1 MPVDWRATM
10 ADFSTRV
17 TFGVS
22 LLVLAGSI
30 SGVMGDDEFSP
41 PASYYAGATGTG
53 SALKSQLASAMSAGH
68 TQRSYGDFR
77 SSARYHDTDPNNA
90 NNILLTYNRASVS
103 RSWDSGATWNREHV
117 WPQSRQPGSA
127 SNSTRGNLGD
137 PHSLL
142 PCNPSI
148 NSSRGNKPF
157 GNVSSSGNFG
167 SQGSFYFPGDT
178 DKGDIARSLFY
189 SATRYSSS
197 GLTLVNGFPSGNQM
211 GDLASLITWH
221 FTDAPD
227 TFERRRNHV
236 IYQNGANPSFSAGNR
251 NAYIDRPE
259 FAWSVFMDQEND
271 TTLWLGDLEPADGA
285 SSVDVN
291 MSVLVGDSIA
301 PMQFTLNKS
310 GNDGTY
316 YEVEASEG
324 LSSSV
329 EGRFNAFAMSPVNLS
344 RSITVSVDSDVTDSI
359 GAFSGDV
366 NIDNLDVTTQGG
378 TGNGANDVNDMVFV
392 NIDVYN
398 PTNGSFEGGADT
410 NELSIDL
417 GTVSMGSGGFSQ
429 SFEFFNIADGGVF
442 GAPMD
447 VELISSSGDT
457 GVITTDFVATN
468 SIESGESAG
477 FEAMISDAAEG
488 EYSASFTFLVYND
501 RGLFGSLAAA
511 DELILDVS
519 GVVSKGG
526 CPVDFAEP
534 MGELDFFDVSAFLD
548 LFGAQD
554 AAADLTGDGE
564 WDFFDVSAFLD
575 VFGAGCP

>member
-1 MPVDWRATM
+1 M

-22 LLVLAGSI
+22 LLVLAGSV
-30 SGVMGDDEFSP
+30 SGVLGVDQYSP
-41 PASYYAGATGTG
+41 SPSYYAGATGTG
-53 SALKSQLASAMSAGH
+53 AALKTQLTVAMAAGH
-68 TQRSYGDFR
+68 TQRTYGDFR
-77 SSARYHDTDPNNA
+77 TSARYHDMDPNNA
-90 NNILLTYNRASVS
+90 SRILLGYSRASVS
-103 RSWDSGATWNREHV
+103 YNWDSGATWNREHI

-127 SNSTRGNLGD
+127 SNGTRGNMGD

-142 PCNPSI
+142 PMNPGV
-148 NSSRGNKPF
+148 NSSRGNKPY
-157 GNVSSSGNFG
+157 GNVTTTGNFG
-167 SQGSFYFPGDT
+167 SQGTFYFPGDE
-178 DKGDIARSLFY
+178 DKGDVARSLFY

-197 GLTLVNGFPSGNQM
+197 GLTLVNGVPSGNQM

-236 IYQNGANPSFSAGNR
+236 IYHNDANNSFSTGNR
-251 NAYIDRPE
+251 NAYVDRPE
-259 FAWSVFMDQEND
+259 YAWSVFMDQEND
-271 TTLWLGDLEPADGA
+271 TTLWLGDLEPSDGA
-285 SSVDVN
+285 STIDININALTGHAIS
-291 MSVLVGDSIA
+291 

-316 YEVEASEG
+316 YQVEASDG
-324 LSSSV
+324 LSPSV
-329 EGRFNAFAMSPVNLS
+329 TGRHNAFPMSPVNLS
-344 RSITVSVDSDVTDSI
+344 QSITLNVDIGVTLFA
-359 GAFSGDV
+359 GAFSGDMT
-366 NIDNLDVTTQGG
+366 IDNLDVTTEGG
-378 TGNGANDVNDMVFV
+378 AGNGANDVNDMVFV
-392 NIDVYN
+392 NVDVFN

-410 NELSIDL
+410 NELSLDL
-417 GTVSMGSGGFSQ
+417 GTVSLGSGDFSQ

-477 FEAMISDAAEG
+477 FEATISAADEG
-488 EYSASFTFLVYND
+488 AFSASFTFLVYND

>member
-1 MPVDWRATM
+1 MT
-10 ADFSTRV
+10 DFSTRV
-17 TFGVS
+17 AFGVS
-22 LLVLAGSI
+22 LLVLAGSV

-41 PASYYAGATGTG
+41 PASYYANATGTG
-53 SALKSQLASAMSAGH
+53 TALKAQLTSAMSAGH
-68 TQRSYGDFR
+68 TQRNYGDFR

-90 NNILLTYNRASVS
+90 NNILLAYNRVSVS

-142 PCNPSI
+142 PANPSI

-157 GNVSSSGNFG
+157 GNVTSTGNFG
-167 SQGSFYFPGDT
+167 SQGTFYFPGDT

-197 GLTLVNGFPSGNQM
+197 GLTLVNGVPSGNQM

-221 FTDAPD
+221 FTDIPD

-236 IYQNGANPSFSAGNR
+236 IYSAELNPSFRSNNR
-251 NAYIDRPE
+251 NAFIDHPE
-259 FAWSVFMDQEND
+259 FVWSVYMDQMND
-271 TTLWLGDLEPADGA
+271 TTLWFGDLEPADGA

-291 MSVLVGDSIA
+291 MSVLVGDAIV
-301 PMQFTLNKS
+301 PMQFTLNKG

-344 RSITVSVDSDVTDSI
+344 RLITLSVDNDVTDSI
-359 GAFSGDV
+359 GAFSGDL

-378 TGNGANDVNDMVFV
+378 AGNGANDVNDMVFV

-398 PTNGSFEGGADT
+398 PTNASFEDGADT

-417 GTVSMGSGGFSQ
+417 GTVSMGSGDFSQ
-429 SFEFFNIADGGVF
+429 SFAFFNIADGGAF

-457 GVITTDFVATN
+457 GEITTNFVTSS
-468 SIESGESAG
+468 SIESGSSAG
-477 FEAMISDAAEG
+477 FEAMISDTDEG
-488 EYSASFTFLVYND
+488 EFSASFTFLVYND

-526 CPVDFAEP
+526 CPADFAEP

-575 VFGAGCP
+575 VFGSGCP